1 MRKVRKV
8 KNVLPLL
15 NLDYRSKIFLRRW
28 QDNDVVPLGRGNA
41 RYIITNFGDLEI
53 DRTVILGNILY
64 IYVK

>member
-1 MRKVRKV
+1 MRKVKKI

-28 QDNDVVPLGRGNA
+28 QDDAVVPLGRGNS
-41 RYIITNFGDLEI
+41 RYIISNFGDLEI